1 MPNIIDLM
9 VEDGLLQREDLK
21 RVVSAGKMTDP
32 LHRIAILTGLVA
44 EEDYLNLIS
53 RELDLPI
60 ITLLPEEYDPSRFAS
75 VSPLFME
82 EHRFIPLALANGAL
96 QAAVNDPF
104 DPLVVDTLKKLF
116 PGLRLD
122 FYLARE
128 ELIKSWIA
136 EQFGGE
142 RSTTEDDDAAAVHDL
157 EDVEQLKDLASEA
170 PVIKKVNQILT
181 RAVERGA
188 SDVHFESLTDSLLVR
203 LRIDGILHEYESL
216 PKKIQQAV
224 ITRIKIMAKLDI
236 AERRLPQDG
245 RIYLRV
251 AGKSID
257 LRVSCLPTTFGESV
271 VMRILDRGSIS
282 FSLESL
288 GFPSKELEEFKR
300 LILQP
305 YGILL
310 VTGPTGSGKTT
321 TLYSALNTIRSPE
334 KKIITIEDPVEYH
347 LDGIN
352 QVPVNNKAGLTFAN
366 GLRSIVR
373 QDPDVILVGEI
384 RDHETADIAIQSA
397 LTGHLVFSTL
407 HTNDSAGAV
416 TRLIEMNVEDYL
428 LASSLI
434 GIMAQRLVR
443 VLCKECKRPFV
454 PDEELR
460 RKIRLPFVPTGEKP
474 IYEAQGCKACGH
486 TGYRGR
492 LGIFELLLVTD
503 EIKHFI
509 LGNKSSASIRD
520 LAMQQ
525 GMTLLKQ
532 DGWGKVAQGLT
543 SITEVLRVAGS

>member
-9 VEDGLLQREDLK
+9 AENGLLHREDLK
-21 RVVSAGKMTDP
+21 RVISAGKMTDP
-32 LHRIAILTGLVA
+32 LHRIAILTGLVS
-44 EEDYLNLIS
+44 EEDYLNLVS
-53 RELDLPI
+53 RELDMPI
-60 ITLLPEEYDPSRFAS
+60 INYLPEDYEPQRFS
-75 VSPLFME
+75 GLSPLFLE
-82 EHRFIPLALANGAL
+82 EHRFIPISNGEGYL
-96 QAAVNDPF
+96 RAAVNDPF
-104 DPLVVDTLKKLF
+104 DHLVVDTLKKLY
-116 PGLRLD
+116 PGHRLE

-136 EQFGGE
+136 EHFGREGRPEGE
-142 RSTTEDDDAAAVHDL
+142 EDSVVHDL
-157 EDVEQLKDLASEA
+157 EDVEHLKDLASEA
-170 PVIKKVNQILT
+170 PVIKKVNQIVT

-188 SDVHFESLTDSLLVR
+188 SDVHFESLVDSLLVR

-216 PKKIQQAV
+216 PKRLQQAV

-282 FSLESL
+282 FSLETL
-288 GFPSKELEEFKR
+288 GFPAKELEYFR
-300 LILQP
+300 NLIKQP

-334 KKIITIEDPVEYH
+334 LKIITIEDPVEYQ

-352 QVPVNNKAGLTFAN
+352 QVQVNSKAGMTFAN

-407 HTNDSAGAV
+407 HTNDAAGAI
-416 TRLIEMNVEDYL
+416 TRLIEMGVEDYL

-443 VLCKECKRPFV
+443 LLCNECKRPFI
-454 PDEELR
+454 PDEAVI
-460 RKIRLPFVPTGEKP
+460 RKVGLPFTPTTERP
-474 IYEAQGCKACGH
+474 IYEAQGCKTCGN

-492 LGIFELLLVTD
+492 SGIYELLLVTD
-503 EIKHFI
+503 EVKHFI
-509 LGNKSSASIRD
+509 LENKSSAAIRN
-520 LAMQQ
+520 LAVNQ
-525 GMTLLKQ
+525 GLTLLKQ
-532 DGWGKVAQGLT
+532 DGWNKVAQGLT
-543 SITEVLRVAGS
+543 TITEVLRVAGT